1 MSRTL
6 GKDFR
11 YIGLLLCLIL
21 LFFWKAISLQAV
33 FSYDGCDNT
42 TIQYPLRIILS
53 ETLKSGKIPLWTPYL
68 YNGFP
73 LFAEPH
79 TGAFYPLN
87 LLYGVLPTHVAYNY
101 SAILHLFLAGLFTYF
116 YARIIKLSPSASF
129 ISAMV
134 FVFSGSL
141 LGELGNFVKILTAA
155 WLPLLFL
162 FIELTFRR
170 RRLIYPLLAGVVLG
184 CQLLAGFPQLA
195 FYSLVGAVFYYLF
208 RLVWVWKDCRDGKE
222 VGKFLL
228 LLMLTLMVGAMI
240 ASVQLLPTY
249 ELVKFSTRA
258 GGLFTELGTTNV
270 GFATEYSLPPQQ
282 LITYLFP
289 YLNILNAPVSVY
301 VGVLT
306 VLFSAGAFICS
317 KDRYVKFFFWLMLLS
332 VVIALGKYTPV
343 SSFICGLPG
352 FNYFRVPGRILLL
365 ATFAFSILAAFGFE
379 LLSKPLQS
387 AQKRRI
393 TKLIKWFFIAASVI
407 VIGILLGGC
416 ILHFGKNYI
425 MAQARHYIDTHI
437 YGKPPHIYSLEHYYG
452 RVDRIYANLVNLFSL
467 ASPYIYTP
475 ILLILAS
482 LLLISQRLRKKL
494 SITTFQRLAILLLVT
509 DFFLFAWQGG
519 LLPALDIDI
528 FLKKP
533 QSVKFLEEKKDSSLY
548 RMYSW
553 PALELRKEIYQDK
566 LYPGYHFVTNTLQ
579 PDINMRFHLSSPS
592 GYIGLMPQR
601 QKNLVDLIERT
612 NYVSEE
618 ERLANLP
625 RFSKLLGMLNIQY
638 VISPQKIRSG
648 NFQLLYEGEENGIEV
663 NIYKNRDF
671 LPRAFI
677 VSRVEVI
684 EEEAQILERLKNSQF
699 NPQESVVLEENPS
712 LASKNADITNKNAEV
727 RVVTYSPDKVVVEA
741 NLTQS
746 GLLVLSDSYYPGW
759 KVYIDGQEGKIYRA
773 NYCLRAVELTKGSRI
788 VAFLYKPLSFK
799 VGAYISI
806 AALLIVLG
814 LGVLDIGVVASG
826 QRIKARN

>member
-1 MSRTL
+1 MNRTL

-33 FSYDGCDNT
+33 FSYGGCDNT

-53 ETLKSGKIPLWTPYL
+53 EALKSGKIPLWTPYL

-87 LLYGVLPTHVAYNY
+87 LLYGVLPTHVAYSY
-101 SAILHLFLAGLFTYF
+101 SAILHLFLAGLFTYL
-116 YARIIKLSPSASF
+116 YARVIRLRPSASF
-129 ISAMV
+129 ISATA
-134 FVFSGSL
+134 FAFSGSL
-141 LGELGNFVKILTAA
+141 LGEMGNFVKILTAA

-162 FIELTFRR
+162 FVELTFRR

-222 VGKFLL
+222 VGRFLL
-228 LLMLTLMVGAMI
+228 LLMLTLIVGVMI

-249 ELVKFSTRA
+249 ELVKFSTRS
-258 GGLFTELGTTNV
+258 GGLSTELGTTNV

-282 LITYLFP
+282 LVTYLFP

-301 VGVLT
+301 VGALT
-306 VLFSAGAFICS
+306 VLFSVGALICS
-317 KDRYVKFFFWLMLLS
+317 KDRYVKFFFWLTLLS

-343 SSFICGLPG
+343 SSFICGLHG

-365 ATFAFSILAAFGFE
+365 ATFAFSILAGFGFE
-379 LLSKPLQS
+379 LLSKPLQP

-393 TKLIKWFFIAASVI
+393 TKLIKWFSILILVVI
-407 VIGILLGGC
+407 IGILLGSC
-416 ILHFGKNYI
+416 ILHFGKDYI
-425 MAQARHYIDTHI
+425 LAKARHYVDTHV
-437 YGKPPHIYSLEHYYG
+437 YGRPPHIYSLEHYYE
-452 RVDRIYANLVNLFSL
+452 RIDRIYANLVNLFSL
-467 ASPYIYTP
+467 ANPYIYTP

-482 LLLISQRLRKKL
+482 LLLISQRLRQKL
-494 SITTFQRLAILLLVT
+494 STTTFQRLAILLLAA
-509 DFFLFAWQGG
+509 DFFIFAWQGR
-519 LLPALDIDI
+519 LLPAFDMDR
-528 FLKKP
+528 FLQKP
-533 QSVKFLEEKKDSSLY
+533 GVVRFLEGDASLY
-548 RMYSW
+548 RVYAW
-553 PALELRKEIYQDK
+553 PAWELRKEVYEDK
-566 LYPGYHFVTNTLQ
+566 LYPGYHFVANTLQ
-579 PDINMRFHLSSPS
+579 PDTNMRFHISSPS

-601 QKNLVDLIERT
+601 QKNLIDLVERT
-612 NYVSEE
+612 SYVSEE
-618 ERLANLP
+618 KKLAYLP
-625 RFSKLLGMLNIQY
+625 RFSKLLGMLNVKY
-638 VISPQKIRSG
+638 VISPQKVKSDG
-648 NFQLLYEGEENGIEV
+648 FQLAYDAEENGIEV

-684 EEEAQILERLKNSQF
+684 KEEAQILERLKNSQF
-699 NPQESVVLEENPS
+699 NPQESVVLEEKPS
-712 LASKNADITNKNAEV
+712 LTFENVDNISKES
-727 RVVTYSPDKVVVEA
+727 RVKIVTYSPNKVVVEA
-741 NLTQS
+741 DLAQS

-759 KVYIDGQEGKIYRA
+759 KTYIDGQEGKIYRA
-773 NYCLRAVELTKGSRI
+773 NYCLRAVELKKGSHI
-788 VAFLYKPLSFK
+788 VTFLYKSLSFK
-799 VGAYISI
+799 MGAYISI
-806 AALLIVLG
+806 AALLVVLG
-814 LGVLDIGVVASG
+814 LGALDISG
-826 QRIKARN
+826 KWSGKQTTH